1 VARKGSLM
9 IECLVMFAA
18 LAATGCSGS
27 PTEPG
32 DLSSSAP
39 GDTIQAPPAPPA
51 AASLVRECAGP
62 DPAWIWCDDFEEDRL
77 DSYFEHARADG
88 DFDRLDGV
96 GLEGSSG
103 MRTLFRE
110 GKAGAGWLHLAFGKT
125 PQARMRPVDD
135 GTRIYREI
143 YWRFYVRNEP
153 GWTGGGGRKLTRARG
168 FASADT
174 WQQTFEA
181 PLWSGNKDDT
191 LDLLLLDP
199 VSGTDETGALLPY
212 ESGSIGEGARWL
224 GIKRG
229 TTPLFDVG
237 HIGAWYC
244 VEVHARLNDAGLSNG
259 EFKFWI
265 DGNLEARR
273 DGMNWVGSFA
283 QFGINTISLDNYWND
298 GAPKDQERYLDNFV
312 VSTERIGCS

>member
-1 VARKGSLM
+1 M
-9 IECLVMFAA
+9 
-18 LAATGCSGS
+18 
-27 PTEPG
+27 
-32 DLSSSAP
+32 
-39 GDTIQAPPAPPA
+39 
-51 AASLVRECAGP
+51 
-62 DPAWIWCDDFEEDRL
+62 
-77 DSYFEHARADG
+77 
-88 DFDRLDGV
+88 
-96 GLEGSSG
+96 
-103 MRTLFRE
+103 
-110 GKAGAGWLHLAFGKT
+110 
-125 PQARMRPVDD
+125 
-135 GTRIYREI
+135 
-143 YWRFYVRNEP
+143 
-153 GWTGGGGRKLTRARG
+153 
-168 FASADT
+168 
-174 WQQTFEA
+174 
-181 PLWSGNKDDT
+181 WSGNKDDT

-259 EFKFWI
+259 EFEFWI